1 MVGSKESMSRDQG
14 ASSVLALGHR
24 PRCQCEEGFEAFAGR
39 GRCWKDTLD
48 PAGSRRESVCAKGAF
63 KGMRSLQAGEGHMVL
78 AVDLQGAWCGRRATS
93 SHEPGAVGQ
102 ARKGPSAPQALPCIP
117 PGVCGWQHLDELKPS
132 KSSSA
137 GFAQREGG
145 MPCPEAKPATGAGCA
160 AAFRR
165 LRHRL

>member
-1 MVGSKESMSRDQG
+1 MGSKESMSRDQG

-39 GRCWKDTLD
+39 GGCWKDTLD
-48 PAGSRRESVCAKGAF
+48 PDGSRRGSVCAKGAF
-63 KGMRSLQAGEGHMVL
+63 KGTRSLQAGEGHMVL
-78 AVDLQGAWCGRRATS
+78 AVDLQGAWCRRRATS
-93 SHEPGAVGQ
+93 SHQPGAVGQ
-102 ARKGPSAPQALPCIP
+102 ARKGPSALQVLPCIP
-117 PGVCGWQHLDELKPS
+117 TGVCGWQHLDELKPN

-145 MPCPEAKPATGAGCA
+145 MLCPEAKPITGAGCA